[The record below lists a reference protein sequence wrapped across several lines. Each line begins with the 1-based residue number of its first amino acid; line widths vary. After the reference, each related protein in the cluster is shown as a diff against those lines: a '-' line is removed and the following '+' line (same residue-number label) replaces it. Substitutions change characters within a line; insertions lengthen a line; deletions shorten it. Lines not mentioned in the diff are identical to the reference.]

1 MATEIYLRKLHHSF
15 VPVDVGQLGLMED
28 LAPNSEF
35 KAVLTQPRSLPFH
48 RRFFALLDVAFDA
61 WEPEPQFYKGVQIE
75 KNRERFR
82 KDIVIMAGYFT
93 PVVNVKS
100 EVRLEAKSIS
110 FAKMDQDEFQALYS
124 RVLDIILQK
133 ILTHYTKDDID
144 AQVQKVLGFC

>member
-1 MATEIYLRKLHHSF
+1 MATEIYIRKLHHSF
-15 VPVDVGQLGLMED
+15 VPVDQGQLDVMEE

-110 FAKMDQDEFQALYS
+110 FAKMDQAEFEALYS
-124 RVLDIILQK
+124 RVIDIVLQK
-133 ILTHYTKDDID
+133 IMTNYTRDDLD
-144 AQVQKVLGFC
+144 EQVSRVLGFC